1 MNANIGWVFD
11 RLMAASVEGDR
22 MRLTFAKAAY
32 KAEVARV
39 GSLQKVLSE
48 RPADMNDK
56 ALLESLSRSNKAN
69 ATNVEEP
76 IHHKR
81 EHVKKSW
88 KTRALEKVMPKVSKY
103 SLRYNAEGKGR
114 LSFRVYDGETVI
126 RSDVSWEILLRSD
139 DFDPRQWMEEARDW
153 TEEARRGLCRILK
166 ESVEASIFDDKEA
179 RQNLDVIEKWCTYDC
194 GTSDDL
200 VKQWRAILDLA
211 YSLDQRRVSEGREI
225 NIADSG
231 LRIWTDRIDLFG
243 IPSSLVAVGLAK
255 LAHVYLAPYWP
266 KFKLAA
272 KRILNIAWRIFKNRF
287 WEPFYGIVQGL
298 INKDS
303 GVLAAFDVQNEEKS
317 LDNMLED
324 LGLGD
329 GTEATRKEALQSAAR
344 LYEDQLA
351 NGVIRS
357 AVRGRL
363 VRLLLIQVQQ
373 LKAGLLHAM
382 SSIDVLLAANRLN
395 IQLLAAIPA
404 VLIVYVGTRL
414 IYRSLF
420 TIRSKDLRSIRGVH
434 AEMAEYLDE
443 MEMAFLLVPAAPTTI
458 ERDVNGTIT
467 LAAVLPAVDLG
478 EFVLRVYLYLILLN
492 YASPLFTHRA
502 TNAIHK
508 AIEELVSS
516 HRLGVDRQ
524 VSLLRLIKQKHM
536 DLLKYL

>member
-1 MNANIGWVFD
+1 
-11 RLMAASVEGDR
+11 L
-22 MRLTFAKAAY
+22 
-32 KAEVARV
+32 
-39 GSLQKVLSE
+39 
-48 RPADMNDK
+48 AD
-56 ALLESLSRSNKAN
+56 
-69 ATNVEEP
+69 
-76 IHHKR
+76 
-81 EHVKKSW
+81 
-88 KTRALEKVMPKVSKY
+88 
-103 SLRYNAEGKGR
+103 G
-114 LSFRVYDGETVI
+114 
-126 RSDVSWEILLRSD
+126 
-139 DFDPRQWMEEARDW
+139 
-153 TEEARRGLCRILK
+153 
-166 ESVEASIFDDKEA
+166 
-179 RQNLDVIEKWCTYDC
+179 
-194 GTSDDL
+194 
-200 VKQWRAILDLA
+200 
-211 YSLDQRRVSEGREI
+211 LDQRRDSEGKEI
-225 NIADSG
+225 RIADSG
-231 LRIWTDRIDLFG
+231 LRIWTDRVDVFG

-255 LAHVYLAPYWP
+255 LAHVHLTPYWP
-266 KFKLAA
+266 QFKLAA
-272 KRILNIAWRIFKNRF
+272 KESLNIAWSIFKNRF
-287 WEPFYGIVQGL
+287 WGPFYGIVQGL

-303 GVLAAFDVQNEEKS
+303 GVLAAFDVENEEKS

-329 GTEATRKEALQSAAR
+329 GTEETRKEALQSAAR

-382 SSIDVLLAANRLN
+382 SSIDVLVAANRLN

-420 TIRSKDLRSIRGVH
+420 TIRSKDLRSIRDVH

-443 MEMAFLLVPAAPTTI
+443 MEMAFLLVPATPTTI
-458 ERDVNGTIT
+458 ERDVNGRIT
-467 LAAVLPAVDLG
+467 LATVLQPVDLG
-478 EFVLRVYLYLILLN
+478 EFVLRVYSYLILLK
-492 YASPLFTHRA
+492 YASPLFPYRA

-508 AIEELVSS
+508 AMEELVTS